1 MSIAFGEDLGVEEFK
16 LEDELFGEAF
26 FVASMFNE
34 FSRAESSET
43 FLRIV

>member
-1 MSIAFGEDLGVEEFK
+1 MAFGEDFGVDEFK
-16 LEDELFGEAF
+16 LEDELLGEAF

-43 FLRIV
+43 FLSIV